1 MPEHSRNAPRQ
12 AASAQAIQPG
22 VVESAAHLPRQ
33 LVATQ
38 WDWFPAHSAQSAL
51 SELSRHCVAQAGLAY
66 VLNPH
71 VSPQLVTSAVQ
82 AELLA

>member
-1 MPEHSRNAPRQ
+1 M
-12 AASAQAIQPG
+12 
-22 VVESAAHLPRQ
+22 
-33 LVATQ
+33 ATQ